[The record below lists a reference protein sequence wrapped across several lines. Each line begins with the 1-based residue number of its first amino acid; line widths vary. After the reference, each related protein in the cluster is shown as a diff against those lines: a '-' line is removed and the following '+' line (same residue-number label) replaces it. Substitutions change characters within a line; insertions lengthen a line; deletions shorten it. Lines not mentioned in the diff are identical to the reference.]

1 MLKWS
6 PEPFDLAAEDG
17 RSPLVSS
24 DDFQSTGVG
33 ASHCADGNSVREFR
47 REAGFNDTKALMN
60 ALTPDERSQVYE
72 LVELDLAEEYRARE
86 QELTAEFDTRVAAI
100 RTENEEFMAGWTER
114 LAGAMAV
121 QLNEAASA
129 SARLA
134 VQMAEKIVRQAV
146 KVDPEVIARVV
157 ETTLFKISESS
168 PLTLRTSPEDA
179 SWLEGQSALL
189 ARLHIG
195 NVVADRRVDRGGC
208 MVQSE
213 GREWDATLDRQLE
226 TLAEIVSEMIGTAVP
241 DPSVL
246 TSQTVGPVPAETT
259 TPDVG
264 PSSESEVDDVPG
276 VE

>member
-6 PEPFDLAAEDG
+6 PEPFDLTTEDG

-33 ASHCADGNSVREFR
+33 VSPGADGNSAREFR
-47 REAGFNDTKALMN
+47 REAGFTDTKALMN

-72 LVELDLAEEYRARE
+72 LVEIDLAEEYRVRE
-86 QELTAEFDTRVAAI
+86 QELTADFETRVAAI
-100 RTENEEFMAGWTER
+100 KSENEKFMAGWTER

-134 VQMAEKIVRQAV
+134 VQMAEKIVRQTV
-146 KVDPEVIARVV
+146 KVDPEVISRVV

-179 SWLEGQSALL
+179 SWLAGQSALL

-208 MVQSE
+208 IVQSE

-246 TSQTVGPVPAETT
+246 TSQTIAPVPAETP
-259 TPDVG
+259 TPDVAT
-264 PSSESEVDDVPG
+264 SSESEVDDVPG

>member
-72 LVELDLAEEYRARE
+72 LVELDLAEEYRVRE

-100 RTENEEFMAGWTER
+100 KIENEEFMAGWTER

-259 TPDVG
+259 TPDVA